1 MDQTPC
7 FNTLA
12 ANQHNAKIDGAAAEF
27 ESLHAE
33 LTNDMQ
39 RALAGLQNAVPSF
52 AGGSSASLPREVL
65 RSAADEVYSALDFCE
80 VMGEL
85 MMVLKGSYC
94 PLVATLR
101 KSLVKRYVN
110 ENADCIAEARGA
122 CK

>member
-1 MDQTPC
+1 MDRTPC

-12 ANQHNAKIDGAAAEF
+12 ATKHIAKIERADAGLEDI
-27 ESLHAE
+27 HAE

-52 AGGSSASLPREVL
+52 AGGTSTAVPREVL

-85 MMVLKGSYC
+85 MLALKDSEC
-94 PLVATLR
+94 PLVAKLR
-101 KSLVKRYVN
+101 LAVIKRYVN
-110 ENADCIAEARGA
+110 ETADCIAEARGA
-122 CK
+122 YQ